1 MQKTMLKAVILNFDV
16 DEVTFKTN
24 IYRAVEN

>member
-24 IYRAVEN
+24 IYPAVEN